1 MLTIVIFT
9 SGRYNYL
16 YQLLNDLS
24 KLKVSIWIVDFNKKE
39 IKRKEYQN
47 IKKNK
52 IKLILNDKCS
62 AYSERFIKYI
72 NLIKTKYVWFIS
84 DDDRVES
91 SYLKKLFLILK
102 KKNYS
107 GFTLGYETFLK
118 EPSIKK
124 KNQLNKIKSQH
135 LNIYKDIHNL
145 GMLSTQIINTK
156 NYKMVAKDLN
166 YKNLIKNIYPQT
178 DIIIK
183 IINRFNNWQKID
195 NTIVYYRIENFS
207 LSKKNLLNR
216 LDGEFKGYLLPLK
229 QEYNSKNVAILYKK
243 VFFKNTL
250 SWIVYC
256 IINLG
261 KKETFKVIK
270 SNIKIIPFVF
280 YIYFILA
287 IIFIMP
293 INVILIIKKIKKK
306 FKF

>member
-1 MLTIVIFT
+1 
-9 SGRYNYL
+9 
-16 YQLLNDLS
+16 
-24 KLKVSIWIVDFNKKE
+24 
-39 IKRKEYQN
+39 
-47 IKKNK
+47 
-52 IKLILNDKCS
+52 
-62 AYSERFIKYI
+62 
-72 NLIKTKYVWFIS
+72 
-84 DDDRVES
+84 
-91 SYLKKLFLILK
+91 
-102 KKNYS
+102 
-107 GFTLGYETFLK
+107 LGYETFLK